1 MIGNGG
7 SLAENPINPETA
19 IFRVHPVYTSYVVS
33 EEGHVLS
40 LLTGKFLSPQVNS
53 QTGYIQFGIRKD
65 GDTVL
70 KSGHRLVAEAFLGL
84 SELEVNHK
92 DKNRK
97 NNCIDNLEYVT
108 SSENTIHSR
117 MGKKRFVFSN
127 SEGHFYIKIVRK
139 GYGLIPGGKVFVDK
153 EEAYDKAKELYNQHF
168 GVYPW

>member
-1 MIGNGG
+1 MTGSGGN
-7 SLAENPINPETA
+7 LADNIINTKD
-19 IFRVHPVYTSYVVS
+19 ILFRVHPIFTSYVIS
-33 EEGHVLS
+33 NKGHVLS
-40 LLTGKFLSPQVNS
+40 LLSGKFLEPQKNI
-53 QTGYIQFGIRKD
+53 QTNYLQFGIRKD

-70 KSGHRLVAEAFLGL
+70 KAGHRLVTEAFLGL

-92 DKNRK
+92 DKNRQ
-97 NNCIDNLEYVT
+97 NNSLDNLEYVT

-139 GYGLIPGGKVFVDK
+139 GYGLIAGGKIFTDK
-153 EEAYDKAKELYNQHF
+153 EDAYDKAKELYNQHF